1 MARRVEARRERSDPS
16 ERAEVRWFVAGE
28 APRPL
33 RPTGHP
39 ARRHDAYE
47 LDSLRSHHAVKRR
60 GASPFLE
67 RKERIGRVELV
78 RPHGV
83 AGFAERWSKERFRDR
98 RLLAEGRWVVVSKAV
113 WRTDGL
119 EVARVA
125 VGAADEVAWTLCLD
139 LSRPPSGAA
148 NELLDAWRLLL
159 DDCGA
164 PLSYPSWLAALAGVR
179 TAVDASANRP
189 GSQRTS
195 RVTTARA

>member
-1 MARRVEARRERSDPS
+1 MPGD
-16 ERAEVRWFVAGE
+16 
-28 APRPL
+28 APRRL
-33 RPTGHP
+33 RPSGRP

-78 RPHGV
+78 HPHGV

-98 RLLAEGRWVVVSKAV
+98 RLLLDGSWVVVSKAV

-125 VGAADEVAWTLCLD
+125 VDAAGEVSWTLCLD
-139 LSRPPSGAA
+139 LSRSPSGAA
-148 NELLDAWRLLL
+148 DEVLEAWRLVL
-159 DDCGA
+159 DDRGE
-164 PLSYPSWLAALAGVR
+164 PSSYPSWLTALSGARARRSTRRGSRRRSRAAA
-179 TAVDASANRP
+179 P
-189 GSQRTS
+189 G
-195 RVTTARA
+195 VTTARA